1 MVGTGSMAGPI
12 FMAGTSSEA
21 ATSGSSAMDGS
32 SGMASIHTRTIR
44 TRITRITRITR
55 TTALRTTFHG
65 GSSPSSVAGDIT
77 VVIVSHLHASDP
89 RRVGGPRTRTPTVRG
104 T

>member
-1 MVGTGSMAGPI
+1 MVGPGSMAGRI
-12 FMAGTSSEA
+12 FMAGMSSEA

-32 SGMASIHTRTIR
+32 SGLASIHTRT
-44 TRITRITRITR
+44 TRTRITR

-89 RRVGGPRTRTPTVRG
+89 RRVGPSDANTNGAG
-104 T
+104 NWIAG